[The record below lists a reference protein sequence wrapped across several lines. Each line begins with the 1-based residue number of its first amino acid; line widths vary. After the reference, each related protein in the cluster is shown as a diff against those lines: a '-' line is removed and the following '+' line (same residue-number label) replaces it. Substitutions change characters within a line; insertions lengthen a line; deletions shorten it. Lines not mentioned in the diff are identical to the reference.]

1 MFLQV
6 KSIVL
11 EIKYPGKTPAN
22 KIISYISDG
31 VGSCPLSS
39 YTHNNHNE
47 ILVRFSSTY
56 CNRFDT
62 ERIERTISDIM
73 KNLTDIINDYSTNSY
88 VELYI
93 IPHFDADIVTF
104 ESEDGRF
111 FKILSHSNTHSP
123 FTEFIRWCD
132 CNDYKQIIEN
142 EPFLIN
148 TNARSFK
155 ITEYNLDESESII
168 NKTNIRDYRTKSGEC
183 PTGFLDDKCK
193 FKIDENPIYNL

>member
-22 KIISYISDG
+22 KVISYISGG
-31 VGSCPLSS
+31 VGSCPLAS

-47 ILVRFSSTY
+47 ILVRFSSIC

-62 ERIERTISDIM
+62 ERIERAISDIM
-73 KNLTDIINDYSTNSY
+73 ENLTGIINDYTTNSY

-93 IPHFDADIVTF
+93 IPHLDADIITF
-104 ESEDGRF
+104 ESGNERF
-111 FKILSHSNTHSP
+111 FKILSHSKTQEP
-123 FTEFIRWCD
+123 FAEFRRWCN
-132 CNDYKQIIEN
+132 CNDYKQIVGN

-155 ITEYNLDESESII
+155 ISEYTLDERSATI
-168 NKTNIRDYRTKSGEC
+168 NSPNVREYRTNSGEC
-183 PTGFLDDKCK
+183 PTGFLDGTWK
-193 FKIDENPIYNL
+193 FKIDENPIYNP